1 MRMKS
6 IMTNHIDQN
15 RWKMFQE
22 STNAVKQALKNMV
35 QMVNIDMQAR
45 KQEIVSS
52 LERDYRSA
60 LLAISDE
67 LSAEQRSV
75 RNEVEKIISDSENG
89 FKCLINPEAE
99 PSKEKS
105 KVTNDNKPG
114 ERTRSQSLAVASKSE
129 RHEDLKF

>member
-1 MRMKS
+1 MKS

-22 STNAVKQALKNMV
+22 STNVVKQALKNMA
-35 QMVNIDMQAR
+35 QMVKTDMQAR

-52 LERDYRSA
+52 LEGDYCRA
-60 LLAISDE
+60 LLRISDE

-75 RNEVEKIISDSENG
+75 RNEVERIISDSENG

-99 PSKEKS
+99 PGKEKS